1 MSATQANWLQ
11 VYVDAVMEK
20 DPHKRL
26 ALVRK
31 LKDMP
36 KNDLA
41 DDPLEAATEQ
51 PRVTP
56 INTTPGTST
65 QTRST
70 PARVATR
77 KVTPVKK
84 SKSARRQ

>member
-1 MSATQANWLQ
+1 MSATQTNWLQ

-20 DPHKRL
+20 DPYKRL

-36 KNDLA
+36 KDDLSNDPVETA
-41 DDPLEAATEQ
+41 PER
-51 PRVTP
+51 PRTTLP
-56 INTTPGTST
+56 NTTPTNAT
-65 QTRST
+65 PTKST
-70 PARVATR
+70 PARVASR
-77 KVTPVKK
+77 RVTPIRK

>member
-20 DPHKRL
+20 DPYKRL

-36 KNDLA
+36 KNDLS
-41 DDPLEAATEQ
+41 DDPVGATTEQ
-51 PRVTP
+51 PMVTP
-56 INTTPGTST
+56 TNTMPTNPMPAK
-65 QTRST
+65 ST
-70 PARVATR
+70 PARVASR